1 MYYRALDAIYAI
13 TPPPAEA
20 YQVAMDL
27 PSAKGGSG
35 EDGKE

>member
-13 TPPPAEA
+13 TLPPEEA

-27 PSAKGGSG
+27 PPAKG
-35 EDGKE
+35 